1 MKDRQF
7 RHLLFCIEL
16 LLTLCAAI
24 RTIRGAFVYTASGG
38 KHPSTQGDQEIEEK
52 VLRIGLAY
60 VRESFSRAVEDTP
73 KRGEP
78 GRKGGEPK
86 GRTDTVSKARQKQ
99 NIEDAAQP
107 YGFTIEWFVEEEG
120 HRSGRDLSQRPQMQQ
135 MLKRMHEGG
144 VRALIVNDLARLFR
158 RGWRLGELLEE
169 LHKLNIIL
177 ILAGSGREL
186 DLGTFEGKTVAL
198 FMGIVDEWYA
208 EDVRQRVLDYQERRR
223 QSGLTI
229 GPWPFGTI
237 RQDGA
242 ALRPSP
248 FGVWLLADGTLQSG
262 QRDEAP
268 LQPDAL
274 WRGYYDA
281 ARITL
286 ELYSQNAM
294 GLNRIA
300 RELRHQ
306 GWFYRSSRGQ
316 PKLPQAD
323 DVRRV
328 IAAWPQYA
336 GLIVIGASKS
346 RRRGDI
352 PLDWP
357 LTGREIFPVSLLRQ
371 VAWVEDERRH
381 VGSTRAV
388 GSKVNAYAY
397 PLRGLV
403 MCACCG
409 KAKLSG
415 TDKDGRR
422 AYRHAQRSDCQTQ
435 VKSVSARD
443 LENEVLR
450 ILGHL
455 RFTAAVG
462 NALAAAQVSWAD
474 AQAEVAHSAEIKR
487 RMNLYQIPRQL
498 NALNVK
504 LEMGVITD
512 HDYRQQRTA
521 LLRRQTEASRTTVMH
536 PESDVDMEAYL
547 QAIRAPLRL
556 WERATHTKRQMLM
569 TLLFE
574 SIRYDLDQ
582 RRITDYQLQPWA
594 RQVFTEFA

>member
-1 MKDRQF
+1 MRDRQF
-7 RHLLFCIEL
+7 RRGLFCIEL
-16 LLTLCAAI
+16 ILTLCTAI
-24 RTIRGAFVYTASGG
+24 RTIRGAFVYTVSGG
-38 KHPSTQGDQEIEEK
+38 KHPSTQGNQQVEEK
-52 VLRIGLAY
+52 LSIALAY

-73 KRGEP
+73 KRGGP
-78 GRKGGEPK
+78 ARKGGKPK

-99 NIEDAAQP
+99 NIEDAARSH
-107 YGFTIEWFVEEEG
+107 GFQIEWFVEEEG
-120 HRSGRDLSQRPQMQQ
+120 HRSGRDLSQRPQMQR
-135 MLKRMHEGG
+135 MLKRLHEGG
-144 VRALIVNDLARLFR
+144 VRALVVNDLARLFR

-169 LHKLNIIL
+169 LQKLNIIL

-186 DLGTFEGKTVAL
+186 DLGTFEGKMIAL

-248 FGVWLLADGTLQSG
+248 FGVWLLTDGTLKSG
-262 QRDEAP
+262 QRDEVSP
-268 LQPDAL
+268 QPDAL

-281 ARITL
+281 AHATL

-300 RELRHQ
+300 RELRRS

-336 GLIVIGASKS
+336 GLVVIGASKS

-357 LTGREIFPVSLLRQ
+357 PTGREIFPESLLRQ
-371 VAWVEDERRH
+371 VAWVENERRH
-381 VGSTRAV
+381 VGSPRAV
-388 GSKVNAYAY
+388 GSKVNAYTY

-403 MCACCG
+403 ICACCG

-450 ILGHL
+450 LLSRL
-455 RFTAAVG
+455 RFTDIVD
-462 NALAAAQVSWAD
+462 NALYSAQVSWAD
-474 AQAEVAHSAEIKR
+474 AQAESARRAEIKR
-487 RMNLYQIPRQL
+487 RMNLHQIPRQL
-498 NALNVK
+498 TALNVK
-504 LEMGVITD
+504 LEMGVITEY
-512 HDYRQQRTA
+512 DYRQQRAA
-521 LLRRQTEASRTTVMH
+521 LLRRQTEASQTTATH
-536 PESDVDMEAYL
+536 PAADVDMEAYL
-547 QAIRAPLRL
+547 QAIRVPLWL
-556 WERATHTKRQMLM
+556 WERATPAKRQMLM

-574 SIRYDLDQ
+574 SIGYDLDQ

-594 RQVFTEFA
+594 RHVFITE